1 MFAAA
6 MTANTAL
13 RLALI
18 SKVFN
23 GSRAAGPTNPA
34 FAVYYDTADGTPLRG
49 VAR

>member
-1 MFAAA
+1 

-13 RLALI
+13 RLSLI

-23 GSRAAGPTNPA
+23 GSKAVGRSNPT
-34 FAVYYDTADGTPLRG
+34 FAVYYDTADGTPLQG